1 MNDQGPFDRILDHG
15 GGNRDANARM
25 ILIGMG
31 VIGVILLILVLPPIS
46 LLSSDDKP
54 ANGQPSLSRSSTAKS
69 SKGPEGFE
77 ILSKVEP
84 LSKPKGTNG
93 PYALTVKLTQTVTDG
108 RNLALYTNR
117 SGRWERLASAT
128 LVNNGT
134 AVTGQVPDMPPNV
147 AVLRRTSIAVQM
159 SGSLPPGSQ
168 PDAVALDLLSALNPI
183 DYKPAADG
191 GVQGTASSL
200 PAGRG
205 NVVPTV
211 RAAEQADIDAVNTIL
226 ASPQLRDAHIAA
238 LVQLSLQPGNAG
250 IDLDYQRVNPVRKA
264 DFTAFIS
271 VLSDRLHQSS
281 KSLSIS
287 VPAPVKTGVTWDSG
301 AYDWEELSK
310 RADTIKMVPDPDP
323 STYYKRMD
331 DTLNFLKGKIDLK
344 KVALNVSR
352 QSYEKGTDGLRAL
365 PLREGLSLASTI
377 EVRTNSQVTPNSA
390 VVIVGKNIF
399 QDDGAS
405 GLRWDDSAFAVS
417 FSYPGRGGQRTV
429 WLENGLSIAFKLDLA
444 RRYGLGGI
452 AIDDV
457 SGDPMLAQIWEPLRT
472 YAESGN
478 VGLTQPNSILLRPV
492 WQVQAGSSEVG
503 NKGNIV
509 WRAPAQPGSY
519 DVSLIVS
526 DGVIRAAQ
534 KIVME
539 VRAPGASGTPV
550 ASPAAARTPRPAGSG
565 TAGPTATR
573 PPQGATV
580 APVASATQRP
590 ASTPVATQRP

>member
-1 MNDQGPFDRILDHG
+1 
-15 GGNRDANARM
+15 
-25 ILIGMG
+25 
-31 VIGVILLILVLPPIS
+31 
-46 LLSSDDKP
+46 
-54 ANGQPSLSRSSTAKS
+54 
-69 SKGPEGFE
+69 
-77 ILSKVEP
+77 
-84 LSKPKGTNG
+84 
-93 PYALTVKLTQTVTDG
+93 
-108 RNLALYTNR
+108 
-117 SGRWERLASAT
+117 
-128 LVNNGT
+128 
-134 AVTGQVPDMPPNV
+134 
-147 AVLRRTSIAVQM
+147 
-159 SGSLPPGSQ
+159 
-168 PDAVALDLLSALNPI
+168 
-183 DYKPAADG
+183 
-191 GVQGTASSL
+191 
-200 PAGRG
+200 
-205 NVVPTV
+205 
-211 RAAEQADIDAVNTIL
+211 
-226 ASPQLRDAHIAA
+226 
-238 LVQLSLQPGNAG
+238 
-250 IDLDYQRVNPVRKA
+250 
-264 DFTAFIS
+264 
-271 VLSDRLHQSS
+271 
-281 KSLSIS
+281 
-287 VPAPVKTGVTWDSG
+287 
-301 AYDWEELSK
+301 
-310 RADTIKMVPDPDP
+310 
-323 STYYKRMD
+323 MD
-331 DTLNFLKGKIDLK
+331 DTLNFLKGKVDPK
-344 KVALNVSR
+344 KVSLTVSR
-352 QSYEKGTDGLRAL
+352 QSYEKAQTARPCRCA
-365 PLREGLSLASTI
+365 PCCQTI

-405 GLRWDDSAFAVS
+405 GLRWDDSAYAVS

-539 VRAPGASGTPV
+539 VKAPGAGGTPV
-550 ASPAAARTPRPAGSG
+550 ASPAASGTPRPAGSG

-573 PPQGATV
+573 PPSGATV

-590 ASTPVATQRP
+590 ASTPVATKDHSVMPMRVMAARRAACS